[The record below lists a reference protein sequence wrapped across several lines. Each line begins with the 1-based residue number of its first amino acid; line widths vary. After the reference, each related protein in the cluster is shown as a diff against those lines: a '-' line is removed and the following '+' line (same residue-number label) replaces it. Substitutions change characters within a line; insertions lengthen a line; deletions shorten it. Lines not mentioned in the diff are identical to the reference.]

1 MSERIPDPARPRTV
15 LLRGGEVHSP
25 ADPFATAMVVE
36 GDSVAWVG
44 EEGAADSFADGVDEV
59 VHLDGALVTPAFTDA
74 HVHTTATGLALTG
87 LDLAPATHLADALAR
102 VRAHAT
108 ARPHDR
114 VLLGHG
120 WDATAWPEGRP
131 PSRGELDEATG
142 GRPLYLTRVDV
153 HSAVVTT
160 ALLDL
165 VPGLRD
171 LAGFHADA
179 PLTGDAHHAV
189 RKAAYATLT
198 PVQRADAQRAALAR
212 AASLGI
218 GSVHE
223 CAGPEISGEDDFTA
237 LLALAAEGHGPR
249 VVGYWAELVA
259 SAKEADRIR
268 ELGAAGAAG
277 DLFADGSL
285 GSHTAHLHAPYADA
299 AHTGTAHLDAEAVAA
314 HVAHCTEAGLQAGFH
329 AIGDAA
335 LTTVTDGVRAAAD
348 RVGLARVRA
357 ARHRVEHAEMLTER
371 TLAAFAGLALTASV
385 QPAFDAA
392 WGGGEGMYAARLGA
406 DRARTLNPYAALL
419 KAGVPLALGSDS
431 PVTPSTPG
439 ARSAPRS
446 STAPGRTASPPAP
459 PSPPTPA
466 AAGAPSAATTPV
478 CWSPAPPPTTPS
490 GAPVTW
496 SSRRPTSAS
505 NAGRPTPAPAPR
517 ACPTSAPAARCR
529 SASPPSSPD
538 VPSSHGRTSDFP
550 RPQPCAA
557 AAPYAPA
564 PPGIGGHRPGGAVKR
579 PRMWQLLTAC
589 GRRPVGSAE
598 STTGRPAG
606 RFRTV
611 VGRGWA
617 TGGVPGPD
625 AVTVSQVQ
633 HQRHGT
639 RKGSGRRG
647 PSWLPGE
654 PGGRCDPGGARTLSR
669 QRLSVDPQP
678 AGPRSARRAPGPY
691 PHRPTRCL
699 RPPHPPPRPSD
710 VRSAHHRT
718 TCRKA

>member
-1 MSERIPDPARPRTV
+1 MSERIPDPSRPRTV

-131 PSRGELDEATG
+131 PTRGELDEAAG

-198 PVQRADAQRAALAR
+198 PAQRADAQRAALAR
-212 AASLGI
+212 AAALGI
-218 GSVHE
+218 GSIHE

-268 ELGAAGAAG
+268 ELGAVGAAG

-299 AHTGTAHLDAEAVAA
+299 AHTGTAHLDAEDVAA

-431 PVTPSTPG
+431 PVTPLDPWGTIRAAVFHRTRAHGISARAAFTAHTRGGWRAIGRDDAGVLVPGAPADYAVWRAGDLVVQAPDERVERWSTDPRSGTPG
-439 ARSAPRS
+439 LPDLS
-446 STAPGRTASPPAP
+446 PGRPL
-459 PSPPTPA
+459 
-466 AAGAPSAATTPV
+466 PV
-478 CWSPAPPPTTPS
+478 CLAT
-490 GAPVTW
+490 VV
-496 SSRRPTSAS
+496 
-505 NAGRPTPAPAPR
+505 AGRTVF
-517 ACPTSAPAARCR
+517 AR
-529 SASPPSSPD
+529 PN
-538 VPSSHGRTSDFP
+538 
-550 RPQPCAA
+550 
-557 AAPYAPA
+557 
-564 PPGIGGHRPGGAVKR
+564 
-579 PRMWQLLTAC
+579 
-589 GRRPVGSAE
+589 E
-598 STTGRPAG
+598 
-606 RFRTV
+606 
-611 VGRGWA
+611 
-617 TGGVPGPD
+617 
-625 AVTVSQVQ
+625 
-633 HQRHGT
+633 
-639 RKGSGRRG
+639 
-647 PSWLPGE
+647 
-654 PGGRCDPGGARTLSR
+654 
-669 QRLSVDPQP
+669 
-678 AGPRSARRAPGPY
+678 
-691 PHRPTRCL
+691 
-699 RPPHPPPRPSD
+699 
-710 VRSAHHRT
+710 
-718 TCRKA
+718 